1 MKSPAKSGMIPLK
14 LGVTGGV
21 GSGKS
26 AVCDFLAGKGLTV
39 INTDDLARRA
49 VLPGQDAYEKIVNHF
64 GSGVV
69 SDNGGLDRKR
79 LRAMIVRDANAKKEL
94 ESFVHPEV
102 FRLMAV
108 EFEAAAQRQEPMVVV
123 EVPLLFE
130 LGLKPFFDLILTVC
144 AGRDLRIKRMMQRD
158 QVSEADAHS
167 LLGIQLPEE
176 EKVKQSDFIIDN
188 NGDLNQ
194 LNEVMDQF
202 YQKLMARIQTN
213 INA

>member
-1 MKSPAKSGMIPLK
+1 MKPPAQSGKTPFT

-39 INTDDLARRA
+39 ISADDLARRA
-49 VLPGQDAYEKIVNHF
+49 VLPGTDAYDKIVNHF

-69 SDNGGLDRKR
+69 SDNGGLDRKK
-79 LRAMIVRDANAKKEL
+79 LRTMIIRDANAKKQL

-102 FRLMAV
+102 FRLMGV
-108 EFEAAAQRQEPMVVV
+108 EFEAAAQRREPMVVV

-130 LGLKPFFDLILTVC
+130 LGLKPFFDLTLTVC
-144 AGRDLRIKRMMQRD
+144 AGQKLRIKRMMQRD
-158 QVSEADAHS
+158 QVSEAEAQL

-188 NGDLNQ
+188 NGDMNQ
-194 LNEVMDQF
+194 LNEVMGQF

-213 INA
+213 INS